1 MKRLYKS
8 RKNKV
13 IDGVCGGIAEYFE
26 VDPVLVRIIFVLF
39 FFLGGSAILAY
50 IVGMIIMPHRPP
62 EEEAGESKEQAEA
75 DKSQPM
81 PVAAAEKPDQV
92 KAPAVS
98 SGALVV
104 GIVLIVL
111 GALFLLKNFP
121 FFHWDIWWFFDRY
134 FWKYLIPGLLMA
146 VGIVLI
152 IRSGAKKPSA

>member
-62 EEEAGESKEQAEA
+62 EEEAGESKKQAED

-92 KAPAVS
+92 KVPPVS

-152 IRSGAKKPSA
+152 IRSGAKKPSS